1 MKYYNVFSFKD
12 GDVVRG
18 YQSINE
24 CATDMGVSETKLQD
38 IIRQKKMLNGLTFR
52 LAKDIS
58 DFLLDIIYAK
68 IEEGGKQ

>member
-1 MKYYNVFSFKD
+1 MTYYKVFSFKD

-24 CATDMGVSETKLQD
+24 CAMYMGVTERKLQD

-52 LAKDIS
+52 LAEDIS

-68 IEEGGKQ
+68 IEEGGEQ